1 MNGTKKTGPGN
12 AGPGKTGPAVSEAH
26 EAASQEYITQ
36 RLRELYD
43 TVQEEGT
50 PGRFLDLLEQLDEA
64 EKAASEKAASEKS
77 GK

>member
-1 MNGTKKTGPGN
+1 MNGTKKTV
-12 AGPGKTGPAVSEAH
+12 TGRSAAADAR

-64 EKAASEKAASEKS
+64 EKAASEKS

>member
-1 MNGTKKTGPGN
+1 MNGTKKTGPGTTIP
-12 AGPGKTGPAVSEAH
+12 AKTGRPAVSEAH

-50 PGRFLDLLEQLDEA
+50 PDRFLDLLEQLDEA
-64 EKAASEKAASEKS
+64 EKAASEKP

>member
-1 MNGTKKTGPGN
+1 MNGTKKTGPGK
-12 AGPGKTGPAVSEAH
+12 KTGSARPAVSEAH

-50 PGRFLDLLEQLDEA
+50 PGRFLDLLEQLDAA
-64 EKAASEKAASEKS
+64 EKAASEKP

>member
-1 MNGTKKTGPGN
+1 MGRSAAADTRD
-12 AGPGKTGPAVSEAH
+12 
-26 EAASQEYITQ
+26 AASQEYITQ

-64 EKAASEKAASEKS
+64 EKAASEKS

>member
-1 MNGTKKTGPGN
+1 MNGTKKTGPGKKT
-12 AGPGKTGPAVSEAH
+12 GPAGPAVSEAH

-50 PGRFLDLLEQLDEA
+50 PGRFLDLLEQLDAA
-64 EKAASEKAASEKS
+64 EKAASEKP